1 MMIVQAYDVN
11 PNKLMDELLSHNIKS
26 TITSDLKENE
36 YIAKN
41 VTIRIDDSTD
51 LDLVKHII
59 SVHVPT
65 TSPKPAEM
73 DYLLDLDFRLSKLEL
88 NL

>member
-65 TSPKPAEM
+65 TSPKPTEM